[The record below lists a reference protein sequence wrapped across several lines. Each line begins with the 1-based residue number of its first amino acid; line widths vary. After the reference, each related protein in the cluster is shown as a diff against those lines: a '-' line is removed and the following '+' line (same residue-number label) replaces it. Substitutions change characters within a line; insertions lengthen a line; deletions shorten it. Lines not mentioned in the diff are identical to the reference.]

1 MNHTFKITAALLAV
15 ITFEIGFQF
24 GKQQEAKKHPKFDL
38 PEEPIGLGAT
48 IRKPDTLLAYQLTG
62 EDTIRLVYYDR
73 NRILGEC
80 DSANYPFLK

>member
-1 MNHTFKITAALLAV
+1 MKKAFLTAIIAFAILNFGYLLGYNAGKYHQRKGEFKI
-15 ITFEIGFQF
+15 
-24 GKQQEAKKHPKFDL
+24 DL

-62 EDTIRLVYYDR
+62 EDTVRIVYYDR

-80 DSANYPFLK
+80 DSTNYPF